1 MQMQK
6 KKNQIDQF
14 LTRKEIV
21 QLIIIAGFI
30 GIVIKLI
37 ILQVFLYPKYYKIAG
52 RIQFVRKEIP
62 AQRGTIFDRN
72 GRIVFETNNLNE
84 GWNGNS
90 FDNNPEPE
98 QLYVYLLKITLINGN
113 TYEKRGVVTL
123 YR

>member
-1 MQMQK
+1 LPTGFTPSSEILE
-6 KKNQIDQF
+6 NQIFKPNGIF
-14 LTRKEIV
+14 LKSKDYS
-21 QLIIIAGFI
+21 F
-30 GIVIKLI
+30 
-37 ILQVFLYPKYYKIAG
+37 
-52 RIQFVRKEIP
+52 
-62 AQRGTIFDRN
+62 TIFDRN